1 MVSVSFVIL
10 WFISVLVL
18 GYFFSIVMT
27 VRGLSLAILLLL
39 YVPPIEW
46 EKKSIFISDNDD
58 RFRNLKLSDRDKF
71 VSLIKDPQGH

>member
-1 MVSVSFVIL
+1 
-10 WFISVLVL
+10 
-18 GYFFSIVMT
+18 MT

-71 VSLIKDPQGH
+71 VSLIKDP